1 MTVIAAE
8 SEFVTGDTALAFG
21 RGKDKNAIFVVTNGG
36 MSLPPAGG
44 VQTAKIVRLEV
55 KTNGAK

>member
-8 SEFVTGDTALAFG
+8 NEFVTGGTSLIFG
-21 RGKDKNAIFVVTNGG
+21 RGRDKNAVFVVTNGG

-55 KTNGAK
+55 KADGAK